1 MSKQLAIAYKTVII
15 SILLCGITLSTQA
28 QNSIKGYILDS
39 ITAEPLIHAIVSV
52 VSTDIVAG
60 TDGKGLFSLDLP
72 TGAHKLRIACLDYK
86 TQTYDITS
94 PQSYPLTYKL
104 QVNSLSLEGV
114 TVYGKSA
121 NNHITRTESGGD
133 VMNMEMIRRIPAFLG
148 EVDIIKAMQLLP
160 GVTSTSEGS
169 SGFSVRGGAPD
180 QNLVL
185 LEHAP
190 ILSTSHAM
198 GFFPLFNNDAI
209 EKVTIYKGDIPVEY
223 GNRLSSIL
231 DIKLK
236 DGDMREYNVK
246 GGIGLLSTRISVDGP
261 IVRDKLSF
269 LVSGR
274 RSYFDLFLP
283 LAPDEMIKSTRMYF
297 WDLSGKLTY
306 NINHNNRLTFSS
318 YASNDVMDLS
328 TMGMRATYGNRLT
341 TMAWEHKHNSKL
353 TSELSANYIKY
364 ICGFDIESG
373 ALKMNSNIG
382 MENAGLKYDFNY
394 APNENNNISFG
405 YQGTLHMFEP
415 GSFTQIIGGDLVT
428 DDTGDFV
435 DIGISTVLP
444 RMYGIE
450 NALYIG
456 NKQKIGSKVTLKYG
470 LRASTFSN
478 IGADKVFHYDTDYNV
493 ADSIHHGKGELYHT
507 AWSLEPRLGVDYVI
521 SNKHSIVFNYSRT
534 TQYVQ
539 LAQNSAAGLP
549 QDRWFSSN
557 PNIKPQAAD
566 MFTVGYFS
574 KLHNNSWEASVEL
587 YYKNMHNVID
597 FKDYATLMVNEQ
609 MYGELRT
616 GKGSAYGAEFLI
628 KRTRGAL
635 NGWISY
641 TLSRATRKIN
651 GVNGGRSYLAPYDR
665 THNLS
670 VVLNYAIN
678 DRLDL
683 AATWVYYT
691 GTPYTVP
698 VGKAEVE
705 GLIIPIYSD
714 RNEFRLPDYHRMDL
728 SLTVRPKLTS
738 KNRDRYDF
746 NISLYNIY
754 NQHNAWYIIYKSE
767 DDNPRETYAEMS
779 YLFGFIPS
787 VTFNFYF

>member
-1 MSKQLAIAYKTVII
+1 MLERIAVLLLLFVTSHTVQ
-15 SILLCGITLSTQA
+15 S
-28 QNSIKGYILDS
+28 QNIIKGCVQDS
-39 ITAEPLIHAIVSV
+39 STSEPLSYAIVSV
-52 VSTDIVAG
+52 IAENIAVHTD
-60 TDGKGLFSLDLP
+60 DKGMFELSLPTKQHELTITYLGYKKRTITISSPQTSPLVCNLESDPFSL
-72 TGAHKLRIACLDYK
+72 K
-86 TQTYDITS
+86 S
-94 PQSYPLTYKL
+94 
-104 QVNSLSLEGV
+104 V
-114 TVYGKSA
+114 TVYGKSKV
-121 NNHITRTESGGD
+121 NQINRTLSGGD
-133 VMNMEMIRRIPAFLG
+133 VMNMKMIRRIPAFLG

-180 QNLVL
+180 QNLVM

-190 ILSTSHAM
+190 IFSTSHAM

-223 GNRLSSIL
+223 GSRLSSIL
-231 DIKLK
+231 DIELK
-236 DGDMREYNVK
+236 DGSMTDYSIK
-246 GGIGLLSTRISVDGP
+246 GGIGMLSTRISVDGP
-261 IVRDKLSF
+261 IIKDKLSF

-283 LAPDEMIKSTRMYF
+283 LASEPELKSTRMYF

-306 NINHNNRLTFSS
+306 KMNNNNRLTFSS
-318 YASNDVMDLS
+318 YGSNDVMDMG
-328 TMGMRATYGNRLT
+328 TMGMRASYGNRLT
-341 TMAWEHKHNSKL
+341 SLEWEHDFNDKL
-353 TSELSANYIKY
+353 HAKLSLNYIKY
-364 ICGFDIESG
+364 ICNMDIKSG
-373 ALKMNSNIG
+373 ELGISSAIG
-382 MENAGLKYDFNY
+382 MENAGIKYDFDY
-394 APNENNNISFG
+394 KTNENHNLSFG

-415 GSFTQIIGGDLVT
+415 GDFTQSVGGGLIT
-428 DDTGDFV
+428 DANGNPLDVSYSEF
-435 DIGISTVLP
+435 LP

-456 NKQKIGSKVTLKYG
+456 NRQKLTPRLSLQYG
-470 LRASTFSN
+470 LRTSSFSN
-478 IGADKVFHYDTDYNV
+478 IGDDNVFYYDKDYAV
-493 ADSIHHGKGELYHT
+493 ADSIQYGKGEIYHT
-507 AWSLEPRLGVDYVI
+507 DWSFEPRIGVDF
-521 SNKHSIVFNYSRT
+521 SINDNNSIKFNYSRT

-557 PNIKPQAAD
+557 PNIKPQMAN
-566 MFTVGYFS
+566 MFTLSYFRD
-574 KLHNNSWEASVEL
+574 LFDDSWEFSTEL
-587 YYKNMHNVID
+587 YYKDLHNVID
-597 FKDYATLMVNEQ
+597 FKDHASLMVNEK

-616 GKGSAYGAEFLI
+616 GTGKAYGAEFLI
-628 KRTRGAL
+628 KRTKGAL

-651 GVNGGRSYLAPYDR
+651 TINDGRSYLAPYDR
-665 THNLS
+665 PHNLS
-670 VVLNYAIN
+670 VVLNYEIN

-714 RNEFRLPDYHRMDL
+714 RNAFRLPDYHRMDL
-728 SLTVRPKLTS
+728 SLNIRPKKES
-738 KNRDRYDF
+738 KNRGKYDF
-746 NISLYNIY
+746 NVSVYNVY
-754 NQHNAWYIIYKSE
+754 NRANAWYITYKTDE
-767 DDNPRETYAEMS
+767 DNPKKTYAELS

-787 VTFNFYF
+787 VTYNFYF